1 MIRQNRQRAN
11 HSRVICSLAL
21 ASLLC
26 LSWAPGALAAPLETA
41 SVSFENL
48 DTPPFYFKATVE
60 IEVYEPGNASSPVF
74 SASDYTYVYRLTNL
88 LAPPPAGQVNIPLDI
103 FEIGLGS
110 VSTVSLATSL
120 DDPTGVAPSAITT
133 SETKVS
139 FSFSALPLNPDA
151 ISDPL
156 ILQSSSAPGD
166 VNATVGLSSFVDN
179 QVARGPAVLPMANF
193 PCFDANVVKI
203 QTHLYKSGKDKL
215 KIAKGAIDLGLGNTF
230 DPATDVVK
238 LDLGDGL
245 FVKTLPAGSF
255 VQKGK
260 KQRFRYK
267 SSDGATPKI
276 HFHLNFKKKEWEFKF
291 AKGDAVPFTAA
302 QNLPI
307 VLTIGGAKGE
317 TVVPLYEKSSGPKK
331 TKLRFKRHPRV
342 DCGDDEDS
350 DSHPTCHIGSHSH
363 HHKRSCLSFLE
374 VVYKAGT
381 ADQETLQKFS
391 DDIGHPKTLFVAA
404 EGKSGSFHSSCSQCL
419 TCGQL
424 DDSGLFQ
431 ITGIVDANGT
441 LASHCGVVDASCT
454 LDLEDPA
461 P

>member
-179 QVARGPAVLPMANF
+179 QVARAAAQPVPE
-193 PCFDANVVKI
+193 
-203 QTHLYKSGKDKL
+203 
-215 KIAKGAIDLGLGNTF
+215 LGY